1 MRVAFLTPL
10 PPAPTGIAD
19 YAAEVLALLTGHHE
33 IEVFHAQDRLEADRL
48 PRSLAVH
55 HAAGFLPRHRAR
67 PYDLA
72 VYQMGNAVAHA
83 FLYEPLARV
92 PGLLVLHDLVLH
104 HARARA
110 FLESEEAI
118 AYARD
123 PSDPARRAAALP
135 RLQAYSDELAYSYPA
150 QAARLFEAH
159 LNTVGDLL
167 PYAYPLFR
175 LPVEASRATAV
186 HNRFMAEA
194 VRAEVPG
201 ARTVRIPMTAGRA
214 AVGPEAVR
222 ALRAS
227 YGIDEDEIVVGCFGL
242 LTREKRIETVA
253 RAVARAAVHLPRLR
267 LLLVGPV
274 GDGPGLDALL
284 SRLGVAARTVATGR
298 VPFWTLAA
306 HMEAADL
313 VVHLRYPTARETSAA
328 LLRVLAQG
336 RPAIVSDLEH
346 LADVPDDAVARVDLT
361 DEEGGVTHAILRLV
375 ESPAARRRLGE
386 AARAFV
392 EREHSPARCRD
403 GYLEAIE
410 AASRLPDPAPRAW
423 PDHWSRPERSERGD
437 GRRGD

>member
-1 MRVAFLTPL
+1 MRIAFLTPL

-19 YAAEVLALLTGHHE
+19 YAAEVLSLLAGHHE
-33 IEVFHAQDRLEADRL
+33 IEVFHGQDRLEADRL
-48 PRSLAVH
+48 PRSLAIH

-110 FLESEEAI
+110 FLESEEAL

-135 RLQAYSDELAYSYPA
+135 RLRAYRDELAYSYPA
-150 QAARLFEAH
+150 QAERLFDAH
-159 LNTVGDLL
+159 LATVGDLL

-175 LPVEASRATAV
+175 LPVEASRVTAV
-186 HNRFMAEA
+186 HNQFMAEA
-194 VRAEVPG
+194 VRAEVPS
-201 ARTVRIPMTAGRA
+201 AQALRIPMAARA
-214 AVGPEAVR
+214 AAV
-222 ALRAS
+222 APDAVHTLRAS
-227 YGIDEDEIVVGCFGL
+227 YGIERDEIVVGCFGL

-253 RAVARAAVHLPRLR
+253 RAVARAAPHLSRLR

-274 GDGPGLDALL
+274 ADRSALDALL
-284 SRLGVAARTVATGR
+284 SRLGVAARTVVTGR
-298 VPFWTLAA
+298 VPFWTLPA
-306 HMEAADL
+306 HIEAADL

-328 LLRVLAQG
+328 LLRILAQG
-336 RPAIVSDLEH
+336 RPVIVSDLEH
-346 LADVPDDAVARVDLT
+346 LADIPDDAVLRVDVT
-361 DEEGGVTHAILRLV
+361 GEEGAVTRAILRLA
-375 ESPAARRRLGE
+375 ESPSARRRLAR

-403 GYLEAIE
+403 GYL
-410 AASRLPDPAPRAW
+410 AAFETASQLPDPARGAWPPHWPRA
-423 PDHWSRPERSERGD
+423 ERS
-437 GRRGD
+437 